1 MSLMRIVVV
10 GTGHMGRIHIEKLTA
25 MKDVEV
31 AGLVDVDAERAKEL
45 SGRYGVPWFTDYRE
59 ALPLCD
65 GVVIATPTES
75 HYRIAKEFL
84 EKGCHI
90 FVEKPVTSDE
100 KEAQELIDI
109 GAKKGLVFQVGHLER
124 HNPAFAEAMSQIRK
138 PLYIE
143 AYRASPFTG
152 RSTDVSVVLDVMI
165 HDIDLVLS
173 LVKDRVKDVKVT
185 GFPFVSD
192 KLDMVSARIEFEKGC
207 VANITASRVWTARVR
222 RMTVFEE
229 ERYFDMD
236 LLTGTLIVAAKGRE
250 NNVETKSYEAPKA
263 DSVARELMEFVES
276 IRGKTKPCVTGEDG
290 LRALALAN
298 LIEET
303 SALQPSF

>member
-10 GTGHMGRIHIEKLTA
+10 GTGHMGRIHLEKLSA
-25 MKDVEV
+25 MKEVEV
-31 AGLVDVDAERAKEL
+31 AGLVDVDSQRVKEL
-45 SGRYGVPWFTDYRE
+45 SDRYGVPSFTAYRE

-109 GAKKGLVFQVGHLER
+109 GAKKGLIFQVGHLER
-124 HNPAFAEAMSQIRK
+124 HNPAFAEAISQIRK

-173 LVKDRVKDVKVT
+173 LAKDRVRDVRVT
-185 GFPFVSD
+185 GFPFVSE
-192 KLDMVSARIEFEKGC
+192 KLDMVNARIEFEKGC
-207 VANITASRVWTARVR
+207 VASITASRVWTTRVR
-222 RMTVFEE
+222 RMAVFEK
-229 ERYFDMD
+229 ERYFDLD
-236 LLTGTLIVAAKGRE
+236 LLTGKLIVATKGGE
-250 NNVETKSYEAPKA
+250 NSVETKSYEAPRA
-263 DSVARELMEFVES
+263 DSVAQELTEFVAA

-298 LIEET
+298 LIEER
-303 SALQPSF
+303 SAVDPSF